1 MRITASALIFMA
13 SSALMLVDA
22 EAVSVSCGP
31 LKEIASLKMTMLPDG
46 SRVSVPITIN
56 GKPAQLVVDTGT
68 GMSSLTRP
76 AATLLD
82 VRKRDSQAV
91 HLVDKDGAAVHHYYI
106 ADSFQLGKL
115 TAKDI
120 PFLQDIDAEDTRV
133 SGAMGPDLMVHYDVE
148 MDFAG

>member
-1 MRITASALIFMA
+1 MRIAAYSLAFAAASAAMFA
-13 SSALMLVDA
+13 DA
-22 EAVSVSCGP
+22 HAVSRPCGP
-31 LKEIASLKMTMLPDG
+31 LKEIGSLKMTMLPDG
-46 SRVSVPITIN
+46 SRVSVPLTIN
-56 GKPAQLVVDTGT
+56 GKSAQLVVDTGT

-76 AATLLD
+76 AAAMLD

-120 PFLQDIDAEDTRV
+120 PFLRISMPKTRA
-133 SGAMGPDLMVHYDVE
+133 S
-148 MDFAG
+148 AGRWAPT